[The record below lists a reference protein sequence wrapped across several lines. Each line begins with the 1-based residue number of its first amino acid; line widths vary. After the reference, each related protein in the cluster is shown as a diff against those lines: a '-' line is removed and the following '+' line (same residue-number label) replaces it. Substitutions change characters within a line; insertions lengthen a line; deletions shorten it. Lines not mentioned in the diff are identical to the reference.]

1 MEIPARLRQ
10 DDWQR
15 FTVSKSSRCEGEF
28 SLVQRPPCRSGSEFH
43 TQNLLVWPLPRC
55 SSGEVSLWCIHVN
68 TLPPCSCIHCAVDF
82 LTSVVAEQQTAEK
95 GFEEQ
100 KNQLRFLTNVK
111 SDGLGCAVFGADA
124 GE

>member
-1 MEIPARLRQ
+1 MQVWVRVSHAEPACLAPP
-10 DDWQR
+10 
-15 FTVSKSSRCEGEF
+15 
-28 SLVQRPPCRSGSEFH
+28 SLQ
-43 TQNLLVWPLPRC
+43 L
-55 SSGEVSLWCIHVN
+55 SLWCIHVN

-111 SDGLGCAVFGADA
+111 SDGLGWAVFGADA